1 MVKWFGLVLLLSLSS
16 CQMSEKKLKKIKATT
31 VIENPFDITTLPD
44 GDTDKIQ
51 DETEKKEAS
60 EKFHESGPTVVNSSP
75 AKNSLESH
83 GSKTITDA
91 TEKSKSQ
98 NKPNLTQNVKKD
110 LGILKK
116 IEEEKNTL
124 EKNFPFKVGER
135 IEYAVN
141 YFALEA
147 GRFVFEVKPIK
158 QLQNRPV
165 FHFYVSAKTSSIF
178 AWVYTLK
185 DFAESFWDMKTQ
197 RPYLMKIYGEESR
210 YIREVQTAF
219 DWTKKQAR
227 YQAKIVE
234 VGKGLDEEDKT
245 WDLKHMDAQDVV
257 SALYFLRTKKL
268 EVGKTFDF
276 RVAEMGK
283 DILVRAAVVEETV
296 LSTKIGKFNTFVV
309 KPTFSVNGAWKQKG
323 EMKLWLTNDE
333 YKTPIQFEA
342 KIKVGT
348 IRGRLHSLT
357 R

>member
-1 MVKWFGLVLLLSLSS
+1 MVKSIGLIFLIMLCS
-16 CQMSEKKLKKIKATT
+16 CSMSEKKRKRIKATT
-31 VIENPFDITTLPD
+31 VIENPFDITTLPQEN
-44 GDTDKIQ
+44 TD
-51 DETEKKEAS
+51 ESNSENLKKDAA
-60 EKFHESGPTVVNSSP
+60 EKFHESGPTVVNSTP
-75 AKNSLESH
+75 EKIDESKKASNF
-83 GSKTITDA
+83 GIDTTVKT
-91 TEKSKSQ
+91 
-98 NKPNLTQNVKKD
+98 KPQDKVSAAQTLKKD
-110 LGILKK
+110 LAVKK
-116 IEEEKNTL
+116 VEDERDSL
-124 EKNFPFKVGER
+124 EKKFPFKVGEK

-147 GRFVFEVKPIK
+147 GRFIFEVRPVK
-158 QLQNRPV
+158 QIQNRPV

-197 RPYLMKIYGEESR
+197 RPFLMKIYGEESR

-283 DILVRAAVVEETV
+283 DILVRAVVVEEAV
-296 LSTKIGKFNTFVV
+296 LSTKLGKFNTFIV

-323 EMKLWLTNDE
+323 DIKLWLTNDE

-348 IRGRLHSLT
+348 IRGRLHSLK